1 MGAVTA
7 IKFYSLLVQEQK
19 RGLWSNI
26 SILGLILD
34 SAFISLR
41 RMVAEVGSRKSSMP

>member
-7 IKFYSLLVQEQK
+7 VKFNSLLFQEQK
-19 RGLWSNI
+19 RGLYGNI
-26 SILGLILD
+26 NIVGLILD
-34 SAFISLR
+34 SAFVSLR